1 MVESRGTPPFTILY
15 ARDRLHCASSQDE
28 LPLLFAG
35 ILVFTPTPSHTH
47 TRTHTVSLA
56 QCTHSHALTHTQTLP
71 LAPTY
76 LDDRESPVDMQV
88 GGDILARK
96 GIRGRSTVEMDND
109 IFSRI
114 VDPAFHGMSNE
125 DKELYEMDEDMDGL
139 ENDSSKILFVWPLPK
154 VVVSG
159 PAGGMVSIDPEFSI
173 KSQSPSKIL
182 SAGIARYEALI
193 KKRAYPMDLKGCQKP
208 GVRHITIILE
218 SDGEDLNLDTSYHY
232 SLMISGETGITI
244 HAASPYGAL

>member
-1 MVESRGTPPFTILY
+1 MDI
-15 ARDRLHCASSQDE
+15 
-28 LPLLFAG
+28 
-35 ILVFTPTPSHTH
+35 
-47 TRTHTVSLA
+47 
-56 QCTHSHALTHTQTLP
+56 
-71 LAPTY
+71 
-76 LDDRESPVDMQV
+76 QV

-125 DKELYEMDEDMDGL
+125 DKDLYQVEMEENGMD
-139 ENDSSKILFVWPLPK
+139 NDSSNALFVWPLPK
-154 VVVSG
+154 KVVSG

-208 GVRHITIILE
+208 GVRHIMIILE
-218 SDGEDLNLDTSYHY
+218 SDGEDLSLDTSYHY
-232 SLMISGETGITI
+232 SLMISAETGITI